1 MLPARPRI
9 SRSFF
14 LTLLHFFFTSNFF
27 YFPTTVM
34 IKKSRSAGERKK
46 SRAPGADPLDDSKPY
61 RFPYIKSAAIKI

>member
-1 MLPARPRI
+1 
-9 SRSFF
+9 
-14 LTLLHFFFTSNFF
+14 
-27 YFPTTVM
+27 M